1 MIAARITGP
10 QQVEILDVA
19 DPQPAEGEFL
29 VRLTHVGL
37 CGSDLPIYGGE
48 AGEYPCPVGAP
59 GHELAGVLAED
70 ADDLRAGQRVLV
82 DSHAGFVGAVAVS
95 RPHLVPLPEERSPV
109 EMLMAQPLGT
119 VIHGVRKLPPV
130 IGWSA
135 IVVGSGPIGLLF
147 VGLLRH
153 LGCREVIC
161 VDPLADRLERAEAMG
176 ATDVFH
182 GTARQALDAGLGEAD
197 LAVEAVG
204 LPETLPVVPLMMRRG
219 GYALMFGV
227 PRGLPPGRLV
237 PCDLDAMLRREA
249 RVVFTHGPKVQED
262 FGAARDLLGG
272 GILDVAPIVS
282 HVLPF
287 ARIAEAFD
295 LAFRHAEGTAKIVLT
310 LEGGQGCC
318 GQR

>member
-1 MIAARITGP
+1 MIAARIVGP
-10 QQVEILDVA
+10 QQVQVLDV
-19 DPQPAEGEFL
+19 PEPEPGEGQVP

-37 CGSDLPIYGGE
+37 CGSDLPVYGGE
-48 AGEYPCPVGAP
+48 AGEYPRPVGVP
-59 GHELAGVLAED
+59 GHELVGVLAED
-70 ADDLRAGQRVLV
+70 ADDLQAGQRVLV
-82 DSHAGFVGAVAVS
+82 HYQAGLVGAVAVS

-109 EMLMAQPLGT
+109 EMLMSQPLGT

-130 IGWSA
+130 IGWRA

-161 VDPLADRLERAEAMG
+161 VDPLADRLERARAIG
-176 ATDVFH
+176 ATEVFA
-182 GTARQALDAGLGEAD
+182 GPARQALEAGLGEAD

-204 LPETLPVVPLMMRRG
+204 LPETLPVVPLMVRRG

-227 PRGLPPGRLV
+227 PHGLPPGRLV
-237 PCDLDAMLRREA
+237 PCDLDAMLHREV
-249 RVVFTHGPKVQED
+249 RVVFTHGPDVQED
-262 FGAARDLLGG
+262 FGAARDLLAAGV
-272 GILDVAPIVS
+272 LDVRPIVS

-310 LEGGQGCC
+310 LENGEGCC
-318 GQR
+318 G